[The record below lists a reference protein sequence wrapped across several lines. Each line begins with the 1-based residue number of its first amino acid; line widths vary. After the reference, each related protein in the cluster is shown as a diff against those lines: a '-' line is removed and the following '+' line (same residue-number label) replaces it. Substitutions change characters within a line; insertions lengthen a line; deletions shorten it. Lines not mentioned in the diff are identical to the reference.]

1 MSYVKQILF
10 PEERVLYEGHV
21 HPVVLSR
28 GLFIMACAA
37 FIAYSAAG
45 TGRLDSWLLNFFRA
59 NGETSAT
66 FRWFYGLFYGWQVA
80 SPSIS
85 FEYKLVCLGFSLWGI
100 NHLSRA
106 AMQMYSNEL
115 VVTDLRIIAKAGVFN
130 IITLEM
136 DRRRVAEVL
145 VDQSFWGRIL
155 NFGYVY
161 IRGFTGVIG
170 GMPVL
175 VNPHLIKRF
184 ITSGYNNV

>member
-1 MSYVKQILF
+1 MNYVKQILF
-10 PEERVLYEGHV
+10 PEERVLYDGHV

-28 GLFIMACAA
+28 GIMILAFAA
-37 FIAYSAAG
+37 IIAFSAAG
-45 TGRLDSWLLNFFRA
+45 TGKPNSWLLTFFR
-59 NGETSAT
+59 NMGESNSAM
-66 FRWFYGLFYGWQVA
+66 RWLYGVFYGWQMA

-85 FEYKLVCLGFSLWGI
+85 FEYKILCLSVTLWGFS
-100 NHLSRA
+100 HLA
-106 AMQMYSNEL
+106 KGAILMQSTEL
-115 VVTDLRIIAKAGVFN
+115 VVTDLRIIAKAGVLN

-145 VDQSFWGRIL
+145 IDQSFWGRML
-155 NFGYVY
+155 NYGHVY

-184 ITSGYNNV
+184 ITSGYHGV